1 MYIKDK
7 ICRITVSENENMD
20 VAWLMSFAAEKS
32 TVDPWT
38 AKLLKRASGLLRETT
53 GLCIALL
60 HNTEQIHRCS
70 DSAEER
76 LLKAIFEG
84 DGENNE
90 EIDTTQ

>member
-1 MYIKDK
+1 MSDK
-7 ICRITVSENENMD
+7 ICRFSISERENID

-38 AKLLKRASGLLRETT
+38 AKLLKRASRLLRETT

-60 HNTEQIHRCS
+60 HNTEQMHRHS

-76 LLKAIFEG
+76 LLRAIFEG
-84 DGENNE
+84 GNE
-90 EIDTTQ
+90 DNDPNDETD